1 MLGGSLMFAVD
12 LNKSVA
18 FASAERLAARRDCE
32 PCEESSTLWLLL
44 DI

>member
-1 MLGGSLMFAVD
+1 MFAFD

-32 PCEESSTLWLLL
+32 RREESSSLWLLL